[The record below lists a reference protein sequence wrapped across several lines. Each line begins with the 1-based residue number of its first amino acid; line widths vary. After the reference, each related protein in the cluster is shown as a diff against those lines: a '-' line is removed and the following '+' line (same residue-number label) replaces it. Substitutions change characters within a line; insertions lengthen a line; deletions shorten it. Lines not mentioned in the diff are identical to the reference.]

1 MRSGQDEMKVQ
12 NEVVCDR
19 ATHSRRAISISL
31 VFSGVPDM
39 SCWICA
45 PKGAGRYLYSRIA
58 RIGATM

>member
-1 MRSGQDEMKVQ
+1 MRAGQDEMKMQ

-19 ATHSRRAISISL
+19 RHAFETRDFYLAC
-31 VFSGVPDM
+31 FSGVPDM

-45 PKGAGRYLYSRIA
+45 LKGAGRYLYSRIA

>member
-12 NEVVCDR
+12 NEVVYDR
-19 ATHSRRAISISL
+19 RHAFESAISISL

-45 PKGAGRYLYSRIA
+45 LKGAERYLFPGSPEPA
-58 RIGATM
+58 